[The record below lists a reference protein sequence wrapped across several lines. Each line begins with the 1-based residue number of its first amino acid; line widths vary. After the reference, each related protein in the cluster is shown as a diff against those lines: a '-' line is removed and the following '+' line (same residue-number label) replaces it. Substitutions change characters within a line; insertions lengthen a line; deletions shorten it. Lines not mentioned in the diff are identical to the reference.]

1 MDSPTSSAFGT
12 VAVRVVVLAY
22 VKVTSPLIE
31 HCIRLLYQRLPS
43 NVDHLKV
50 SILGCCQPPVTIC
63 QLDLW
68 SHKASPVPA
77 LRVHGVRCLDAWE
90 TLVTSSSA
98 RARTNTH
105 THTHEVMD
113 GSGRTTKTPTVHCLH
128 LHFVHHH
135 QPPQAAE
142 APPTQHTHTHTH
154 SATAILQYS
163 HYNYHAPLHSHSDH
177 PDHNFET
184 ATTIT
189 TRTCTTCTTTTST
202 TNSFV
207 WTRLPGMQE
216 SRTSL
221 RPILARPTFLKN
233 CLVSL

>member
-1 MDSPTSSAFGT
+1 MDSPTYSAFGT

-105 THTHEVMD
+105 THTHTRLWTDREGPPKPPPFTV
-113 GSGRTTKTPTVHCLH
+113 STSISSITTNHHKQQK
-128 LHFVHHH
+128 HH
-135 QPPQAAE
+135 QHS
-142 APPTQHTHTHTH
+142 THTHTHTALPRSCSIPTTTTMH
-154 SATAILQYS
+154 HCIL
-163 HYNYHAPLHSHSDH
+163 
-177 PDHNFET
+177 T
-184 ATTIT
+184 ATTP
-189 TRTCTTCTTTTST
+189 TTTSKLLPP
-202 TNSFV
+202 SPPGLV
-207 WTRLPGMQE
+207 LHVPPPRRLPTLLFGHDY
-216 SRTSL
+216 
-221 RPILARPTFLKN
+221 LACKSPGRHCAPY
-233 CLVSL
+233 